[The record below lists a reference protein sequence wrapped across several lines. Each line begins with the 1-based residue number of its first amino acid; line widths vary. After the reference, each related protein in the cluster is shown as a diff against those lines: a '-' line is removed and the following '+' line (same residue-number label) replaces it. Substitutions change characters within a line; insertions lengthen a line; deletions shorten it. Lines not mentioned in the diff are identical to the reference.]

1 MIYHTM
7 CLDMGKLG
15 EINGTLL
22 LKLTDSVK
30 TRSRNGRQTKGF
42 AKSVLFCEGGNAK

>member
-30 TRSRNGRQTKGF
+30 TEAENGQKGF
-42 AKSVLFCEGGNAK
+42 R